1 LSSAGFAEK
10 QLNALRKKGAK
21 SGGNEGWA
29 NEGGEE
35 EFYDSENVFEA
46 KQVAAKGPSIDD
58 CGSEKQFWSTLER
71 MEQTEERKQGQKR
84 KFGKFGHLVHPPPSR
99 SVVIYYD
106 ASHSSAV
113 GPAAELLLSSE
124 RSHGQAS
131 QDRRRPRHRLL
142 QGQCPGSTFP
152 PRKHCLNRVG
162 WCASD
167 SHTPPSLHAS

>member
-1 LSSAGFAEK
+1 LSSVGFAER

-46 KQVAAKGPSIDD
+46 KQVAARGPSIDD

-71 MEQTEERKQGQKR
+71 MEQAEERKQGQKR
-84 KFGKFGHLVHPPPSR
+84 KFGKFGHLVHSPPSR
-99 SVVIYYD
+99 SVAIHYCY

-113 GPAAELLLSSE
+113 GPAAELLLSGE
-124 RSHGQAS
+124 RSHRQAS
-131 QDRRRPRHRLL
+131 QDRRRP
-142 QGQCPGSTFP
+142 
-152 PRKHCLNRVG
+152 
-162 WCASD
+162 
-167 SHTPPSLHAS
+167 